1 MKKQLLI
8 AAVAATMTSVA
19 MADISITGS
28 TKINYT
34 NTDSATES
42 LDTNAF
48 SSEINLGVVGT
59 SGDTTVNVN
68 LQTKNTGDQSS
79 AFVADTSNGFD
90 IQDAYVTTSVGDFT
104 IKTGSIRG
112 AHNLLEDGDATS
124 ANKFKVSTS
133 VAGVGISYEHNAGGQ
148 EKIGLSGEV
157 SGVALAHKMYNDG
170 AGVDTTDTSV
180 STTLQGVSIAYR
192 AINTDGANNDI
203 DSLEVS
209 GDAAG
214 VTFTYAS
221 IDSEGTGTTITSD
234 GFLGDIESMEADGF
248 GIKTVV
254 AGNTVQ
260 IKSISHRASAGAVD
274 TDLTKFVV
282 TRALASGATFEAIYT
297 DTDAAAGSTSDTK
310 VLDLELAVKF

>member
-19 MADISITGS
+19 FADISITGS
-28 TKINYT
+28 TKINYI
-34 NTDSATES
+34 NTDSATATAD
-42 LDTNAF
+42 LNAF

-68 LQTKNTGDQSS
+68 LQTKNG
-79 AFVADTSNGFD
+79 ADNAAFD

-112 AHNLLEDGDATS
+112 SHNLLEDGDATS
-124 ANKFKVSTS
+124 ANKFKVSTT

-148 EKIGLSGEV
+148 EKIGFSGEV

-192 AINTDGANNDI
+192 TINTDGANNDI

-221 IDSEGTGTTITSD
+221 FGTEGTGTGVATTGITSD
-234 GFLGDIESMEADGF
+234 GYLGDIQAFEADGF
-248 GIKTVV
+248 GIKTTV

-260 IKSISHRASAGAVD
+260 IKSISHKAISGAVE
-274 TDLTKFVV
+274 TDVTKFVV
-282 TRALASGATFEAIYT
+282 TRALASGATFEATYS
-297 DTDAAAGSTSDTK
+297 DTDAAAGATSDSK
-310 VLDLELAVKF
+310 VLDLELAVSF

>member
-28 TKINYT
+28 TKINYL
-34 NTDSATES
+34 NTDSVTES
-42 LDTNAF
+42 SDTNTF

-59 SGDTTVNVN
+59 SGDTTVTVN
-68 LQTKNTGDQSS
+68 LQTKNGGDN
-79 AFVADTSNGFD
+79 AAFD

-112 AHNLLEDGDATS
+112 SHNLLEDGDATS
-124 ANKFKVSTS
+124 ANKFKVSTT
-133 VAGVGISYEHNAGGQ
+133 VAGVGISYEHNSGSQ
-148 EKIGLSGEV
+148 EKIGFSGEV
-157 SGVALAHKMYNDG
+157 SGVALSHKMYNDG
-170 AGVDTTDTSV
+170 AGVDTTDTSI

-192 AINTDGANNDI
+192 AINTDGANNDQE
-203 DSLEVS
+203 SLLVS

-221 IDSEGTGTTITSD
+221 MDTEGTGSAVAGD
-234 GFLGDIESMEADGF
+234 GYLGDITAYEADGF
-248 GIKTVV
+248 GIKTSV

-260 IKSISHRASAGAVD
+260 VKSISAKLASSTAVD
-274 TDLTKFVV
+274 TDYTKFVV

-297 DTDAAAGSTSDTK
+297 DTDNVSGTADTK
-310 VLDLELAVKF
+310 TLDLELAVKF